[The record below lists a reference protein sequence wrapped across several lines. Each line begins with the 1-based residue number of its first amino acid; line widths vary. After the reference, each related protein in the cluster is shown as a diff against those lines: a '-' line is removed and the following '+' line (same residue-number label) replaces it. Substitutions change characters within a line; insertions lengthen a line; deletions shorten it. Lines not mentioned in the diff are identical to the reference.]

1 MALRNKQIR
10 LIAEYLNGYQGMRI
24 SRFNQVDKAA
34 FSFNL
39 ARDLYLTL
47 NLDNRDPCLFLSEEE
62 AGHNISTPLSAMLRK
77 MLSGA
82 SIREVTQENKDRV
95 IRFTFNATNDVYEPI
110 VLHLVVEFIPT
121 KSNLALLDE
130 NDRIL
135 ACLRSN
141 TILDPR
147 PIFHGITYTPP
158 LQKAGL
164 VEDDEPFDA
173 KEYLLGQ
180 QSRENRMKEDRK
192 RTVYEPLFRQIKA
205 RIKSLKHKIKQ
216 IGIDIEEAKKHLD
229 DAQYGNYIFT
239 YPDAVTLGDKTMDYY
254 GETVVLDPRK
264 SPTQNADAFFKRAKK
279 AKTTIALGEEN
290 LEKAKRELA
299 ECEDMLFLASSCDE
313 EALPTLMEHFKLSRP
328 QGKKKEKKVE
338 VRMPCIVRIDG
349 TAYLFGR
356 NAKENDYLTFSYS
369 HNGNY
374 LWFHPKDKQGAHLLL
389 AKENPSEK
397 EVEFACE
404 LALLCSKYEDGEVQY
419 APRKSIRKGSV
430 PGQVILSSFQSAYI
444 RHIDP
449 EVRKAYEDAMKKE
462 GLHG

>member
-10 LIAEYLNGYQGMRI
+10 MIAEYLDSYRGSRVG
-24 SRFNQVDKAA
+24 RFNQVDKAA

-39 ARDLYLTL
+39 ARDLFLTL
-47 NLDNRDPCLFLSEEE
+47 NLDNRDPCLFLGEEE
-62 AGHNISTPLSAMLRK
+62 TGKNISTPLSAMLRK

-82 SIREVTQENKDRV
+82 TIKEIRQENHDRV
-95 IRFTFNATNDVYEPI
+95 IRMVFHATNEVFEPI
-110 VLHLVVEFIPT
+110 ELSLIAELIPT
-121 KSNLALLDE
+121 KANMALLDE

-158 LQKAGL
+158 LQKEGL
-164 VEDDEPFDA
+164 VEDDTPFDA

-180 QSRENRMKEDRK
+180 QARENRMKEERK
-192 RTVYEPLFRQIKA
+192 RTVFEPVFRQIKA
-205 RIKSLKHKIKQ
+205 RIKSLRHKIRQ
-216 IGIDIEEAKKHLD
+216 IEIDVEEAKKHLD

-239 YPDAVTLGDKTMDYY
+239 YPDAISIGDKTMDYY
-254 GETVVLDPRK
+254 GQTIALDPRK
-264 SPTQNADAFFKRAKK
+264 TPSQNADAFFKKAKK

-290 LEKAKRELA
+290 LLKAKKELA
-299 ECEDMLFLASSCDE
+299 QNEDLLFLASSCDE
-313 EALPTLMEHFKLSRP
+313 EALPALEEYLKLNPTPNRKK
-328 QGKKKEKKVE
+328 GKTIEL
-338 VRMPCIVRIDG
+338 RMPCIIRHEG

-369 HNGNY
+369 HNGDF

-404 LALLCSKYEDGEVQY
+404 LTLLCSKFEDGEVQY
-419 APRKSIRKGSV
+419 APRKTIRKGSV
-430 PGQVILSSFQSAYI
+430 PGQVILSEFSSAYI
-444 RHIDP
+444 RHISP
-449 EVRKAYEDAMKKE
+449 EAKEEYLRSTKGKED
-462 GLHG
+462 G

>member
-10 LIAEYLNGYQGMRI
+10 LIAEYLNQYQGIRV
-24 SRFNQVDKAA
+24 SRFSQVDKAA

-39 ARDLYLTL
+39 GRDLYLTL
-47 NLDNRDPCLFLSEEE
+47 DLDNRDPCLFLGEEE

-82 SIREVTQENKDRV
+82 TIRQIAQENKDRV
-95 IRFTFNATNDVYEPI
+95 IRFTFHATNEVFEPI
-110 VLHLVVEFIPT
+110 VLHLVVELIPT
-121 KSNLALLDE
+121 KANLALLDGQ
-130 NDRIL
+130 DRIL

-141 TILDPR
+141 TIMDPR

-158 LQKAGL
+158 LQKGEIS
-164 VEDDEPFDA
+164 EDDEPFDP

-180 QSRENRMKEDRK
+180 KRRENRMKEERK
-192 RTVYEPLFRQIKA
+192 RTVYEPFFRQLKG

-239 YPDAVTLGDKTMDYY
+239 YPDAISIGDKTMDYY
-254 GETVVLDPRK
+254 GESVPLAPRK
-264 SPTQNADAFFKRAKK
+264 SPSQNADAFFKKAKK
-279 AKTTIALGEEN
+279 AKTAIALGEEN
-290 LEKAKRELA
+290 LQKAQKELS
-299 ECEDMLFLASSCDE
+299 ECEDILLLASSCDE
-313 EALPTLMEHFKLSRP
+313 EALPGLMDHLKLGQP
-328 QGKKKEKKVE
+328 QGKKKEKRVE
-338 VRMPCIVRIDG
+338 VRMPCIIRIDG

-369 HNGNY
+369 HNGDY
-374 LWFHPKDKQGAHLLL
+374 LWFHPKDKQGVHLLL
-389 AKENPSEK
+389 TKENPNEK
-397 EVEFACE
+397 EVEIACE

-430 PGQVILSSFQSAYI
+430 PGQVILSSFRSAYI
-444 RHIDP
+444 RDIHP
-449 EVRKAYEDAMKKE
+449 KTRQAYMEAMAKE
-462 GLHG
+462 NPHG